1 MALQN
6 FRLPIF
12 FRMLINI
19 IAVIVLSFALIN
31 VVFAEPKKG
40 IQEDVFEYKVKKND
54 TLSKIAKE
62 FLQDPR
68 NWKELLKYN
77 EIPNPSLIREG
88 TTLLI
93 PGFLR
98 KDTISATGE
107 KIQPNSGPVAV
118 ADFQK
123 GQVQY
128 SRDFTPTGL
137 PASWS
142 KLAKDQILNTE
153 DWIQTG
159 QGASSRIIFTKNGTT
174 VELRE
179 KTITR
184 ILKTSSESIA
194 DYKMNK
200 DGGILE
206 LKSGYLEAKVPPK
219 KAGDDS
225 RKFMVVTPTAVVG
238 VRGTELYVSTPD
250 DNNTMVGCYKGELE
264 VSAEGKTVA
273 VPAGFGTTVV
283 KGQAPTKPEKLP
295 EKVELE

>member
-1 MALQN
+1 MFSQKPKFSVFS
-6 FRLPIF
+6 FRLANVL
-12 FRMLINI
+12 LILL
-19 IAVIVLSFALIN
+19 LSVSMIGLL
-31 VVFAEPKKG
+31 AEPKKG
-40 IQEDVFEYKVKKND
+40 VHEDVFEYKVKKND

-88 TTLLI
+88 TTLFI

-107 KIQPNSGPVAV
+107 RIEPNSGPVAI

-128 SRDFTPTGL
+128 SRDFAPNGL
-137 PASWS
+137 PASWN
-142 KLAKDQILNTE
+142 KLSKDQILNTE

-159 QGASSRIIFTKNGTT
+159 ANSSSKLLFNKNGTV

-179 KTITR
+179 KTLTR
-184 ILKTSSESIA
+184 ILKMNA
-194 DYKMNK
+194 DSMSNFKMNK
-200 DGGILE
+200 DGSILE

-219 KAGDDS
+219 KAGDEI
-225 RKFMVVTPTAVVG
+225 RKFTVVTPTAVVG
-238 VRGTELYVSTPD
+238 VRGTELYVNMVDPD
-250 DNNTMVGCYKGELE
+250 TTAVGCYKGELE

-273 VPAGFGTTVV
+273 VPAGFGTNVV
-283 KGQAPTKPEKLP
+283 RGQAPSKPEKLP

>member
-1 MALQN
+1 MHFSN
-6 FRLPIF
+6 STISKFRTYLF
-12 FRMLINI
+12 LIGLLTG
-19 IAVIVLSFALIN
+19 LSILN
-31 VVFAEPKKG
+31 LGAEPKKG
-40 IQEDVFEYKVKKND
+40 VQEDVFEYKVKKND

-107 KIQPNSGPVAV
+107 KIEPNQGPVAI

-123 GQVQY
+123 GETQF
-128 SRDFTPTGL
+128 SKDFAANGL
-137 PASWS
+137 PAVWS
-142 KLAKDQILNTE
+142 KLSKDQLLNVE
-153 DWIQTG
+153 DWVQTG
-159 QGASSRIIFTKNGTT
+159 ANAFARITFVKNGTIL
-174 VELRE
+174 ELRE
-179 KTITR
+179 KTLAR
-184 ILKTSSESIA
+184 IKKADVDSYG
-194 DYKMNK
+194 DYKINK
-200 DGGILE
+200 NSGVIE
-206 LKSGYLEAKVPPK
+206 LKSGFLEAKVPPK
-219 KAGDDS
+219 KSGDET
-225 RKFMVVTPTAVVG
+225 RKFMVVTPVAVVG
-238 VRGTELYVSTPD
+238 VRGTELYVNAPD
-250 DNNTMVGCYKGELE
+250 PDNTSVGCYKGELE
-264 VSAEGKTVA
+264 VTAQGKTVA

>member
-1 MALQN
+1 MLLQKPK
-6 FRLPIF
+6 FSLSQLLSAIPILV
-12 FRMLINI
+12 LI
-19 IAVIVLSFALIN
+19 LSVSMIGLL
-31 VVFAEPKKG
+31 AEPKKG
-40 IQEDVFEYKVKKND
+40 VHEDVFEYKVKKND

-88 TTLLI
+88 TTLFI

-107 KIQPNSGPVAV
+107 RIEPNSGPAAV

-128 SRDFTPTGL
+128 SRDFAPSGL
-137 PASWS
+137 PASWT
-142 KLAKDQILNTE
+142 KLSKDQILNTE
-153 DWIQTG
+153 DWVQTG
-159 QGASSRIIFTKNGTT
+159 PNSSSKLLFTKNGTV

-179 KTITR
+179 KTLTR
-184 ILKTSSESIA
+184 IMKTNA
-194 DYKMNK
+194 DSMANFKMNK
-200 DGGILE
+200 DGSILE

-219 KAGDDS
+219 KAGDEI
-225 RKFMVVTPTAVVG
+225 RKFTVVTPTAVVG
-238 VRGTELYVSTPD
+238 VRGTELYVNMVDSDT
-250 DNNTMVGCYKGELE
+250 TAVGCYKGELE

-273 VPAGFGTTVV
+273 VPAGFGTNVV
-283 KGQAPTKPEKLP
+283 RGQAPSKPEKLP